1 MVRSST
7 NRIEKNSSVHQQR
20 LDNIVQQAS
29 QINNNVSQLV
39 QCLLANNRAPLTSQ
53 HHFQHHN
60 NNKTIESF
68 SAAVTTIP
76 LRLERAQEG
85 GPLPRALPSP
95 APSVWPD
102 EQFFHLP
109 ERIQT
114 VNEARK
120 IIGAKE
126 LEARRRQLD
135 AKSSAS
141 AQQQHKRQHLTASKS
156 VDSIQQLSHQI
167 EHIFQTLQV
176 PVASRI
182 VTNNGEQTDIVAW
195 VFSLGTVLE
204 ELQASPPVFD
214 KQELN
219 MIVSQLAQLLVKM
232 NLLLEQSEAL
242 NRGVFYDAS
251 GSHIDR
257 VFTKLRSLSTVCE
270 KEIEEFE
277 DEREDWRDSG

>member
-1 MVRSST
+1 
-7 NRIEKNSSVHQQR
+7 
-20 LDNIVQQAS
+20 
-29 QINNNVSQLV
+29 
-39 QCLLANNRAPLTSQ
+39 
-53 HHFQHHN
+53 
-60 NNKTIESF
+60 
-68 SAAVTTIP
+68 
-76 LRLERAQEG
+76 
-85 GPLPRALPSP
+85 
-95 APSVWPD
+95 
-102 EQFFHLP
+102 
-109 ERIQT
+109 
-114 VNEARK
+114 
-120 IIGAKE
+120 
-126 LEARRRQLD
+126 
-135 AKSSAS
+135 
-141 AQQQHKRQHLTASKS
+141 
-156 VDSIQQLSHQI
+156 
-167 EHIFQTLQV
+167 
-176 PVASRI
+176 
-182 VTNNGEQTDIVAW
+182 